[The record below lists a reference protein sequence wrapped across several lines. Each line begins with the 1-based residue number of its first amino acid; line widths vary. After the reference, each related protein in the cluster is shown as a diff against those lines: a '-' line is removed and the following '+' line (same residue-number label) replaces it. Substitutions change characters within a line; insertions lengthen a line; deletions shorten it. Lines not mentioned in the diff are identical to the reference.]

1 MKNKNKNFLWII
13 IRNICFHNVQ
23 FFGLDLKLCV
33 YGKRVRLFR
42 PWTSHIED
50 ICETND
56 DWTISLMQLSIKL
69 ERNWRLFA
77 KFVKLFLANDT
88 KICWKFV
95 ERYTR
100 WRNEFVDSIKP
111 IFLAL
116 WRFVKHKNIS
126 SARWLPLIRDES
138 IHDFRLI
145 ISPSLGLFW
154 HQTVLAPRWAYSKI

>member
-1 MKNKNKNFLWII
+1 MNNYSKYLFPQRSIFRSRSEIMRVWKKGSII
-13 IRNICFHNVQ
+13 STVNA
-23 FFGLDLKLCV
+23 
-33 YGKRVRLFR
+33 
-42 PWTSHIED
+42 HIED

-56 DWTISLMQLSIKL
+56 DWMISLMQLSIKL

-126 SARWLPLIRDES
+126 SARWSPLIRDES

-145 ISPSLGLFW
+145 ISTSLGLFW